1 MFNLKKIVIA
11 IFAISNAKAGI
22 FSEGVK
28 FFEDTSSNQKSVEK
42 TPQTASQKKSFSWNE
57 QLNIEN
63 DQFFKEGDYMPPAPL
78 VEALRRP
85 TKENILNFEKWQE
98 MRNLLLQR
106 YEIARSQYVR
116 QTGNNLPVADMP
128 VLEVSEKDLEKY
140 HYAFY
145 FESTCPSCHA
155 MFQTINQ
162 MVQRGVYVEAI
173 RVDKGEGEGEVKGL
187 NIPWSY
193 AKPEE
198 LKKLNLKSVPVL
210 VAIDEKTQK
219 AYQMTGRKSIKEIL
233 QAIKVGSKNPG

>member
-1 MFNLKKIVIA
+1 MFNLRKMAIA
-11 IFAISNAKAGI
+11 FVFASNTNAAL

-28 FFEDTSSNQKSVEK
+28 FFDETKPAQKP
-42 TPQTASQKKSFSWNE
+42 TPERAPTEIQKKPFSWNE

-78 VEALRRP
+78 VEAMRRP
-85 TKENILNFEKWQE
+85 TKENIMNFEKWQE

-106 YEIARSQYVR
+106 YEFARAQYVGK
-116 QTGNNLPVADMP
+116 TGNAAPVANVP

-140 HYAFY
+140 HYVFY

-173 RVDKGEGEGEVKGL
+173 RVDKGDGEVKGL
-187 NIPWSY
+187 DLPWSY

-198 LKKLNLKSVPVL
+198 LKKLNLKAVPVL

-233 QAIKVGSKNPG
+233 QAIKVGQKDPG

>member
-1 MFNLKKIVIA
+1 MFNFRKA
-11 IFAISNAKAGI
+11 IFTILVALNANAGV

-28 FFEDTSSNQKSVEK
+28 FFDEEK
-42 TPQTASQKKSFSWNE
+42 PSLKPSPEKVPSETQKKPFSWNE
-57 QLNIEN
+57 QLNVEN

-78 VEALRRP
+78 VEAMRRP

-106 YEIARSQYVR
+106 YELARSQYIAKS
-116 QTGNNLPVADMP
+116 GNTAPTAEVQ
-128 VLEVSEKDLEKY
+128 VLEVSEKKLGNY
-140 HYAFY
+140 HYIFY

-173 RVDKGEGEGEVKGL
+173 RVDKGDGEVKGL
-187 NIPWSY
+187 NLPWSF

-198 LKKLNLKSVPVL
+198 LKKLNLKAVPVL

-233 QAIKVGSKNPG
+233 KAIKVGSKNPS

>member
-1 MFNLKKIVIA
+1 MFNIRNMLFGILVA
-11 IFAISNAKAGI
+11 SNAHAAV

-28 FFEDTSSNQKSVEK
+28 FFDEAKPSQKPIPEK
-42 TPQTASQKKSFSWNE
+42 TQIETQKKPFSWND
-57 QLNIEN
+57 QLNVEN
-63 DQFFKEGDYMPPAPL
+63 DQFFKEGDYIPPAPL
-78 VEALRRP
+78 IEAMRRP

-98 MRNLLLQR
+98 MRNVLLQR
-106 YEIARSQYVR
+106 YEVARSQYVGK
-116 QTGNNLPVADMP
+116 TGNPAPVPDIQ
-128 VLEVSEKDLEKY
+128 VLEVSEKELSNY
-140 HYAFY
+140 HYIFY

-173 RVDKGEGEGEVKGL
+173 RVDHGDSEVKGL
-187 NIPWSY
+187 DLPWIF

-198 LKKLNLKSVPVL
+198 LKKLNLKAVPVL

-233 QAIKVGSKNPG
+233 QAIKVGLKNPS